1 MRHGTISLLQYITAI
16 LMIFLVSWHLIL
28 RVPQLHGVETFVET
42 MSPDIIYREI
52 SSFGILLIVL
62 TLVVV
67 FHGINGLRSF
77 LLELRGGTMWGLFVN
92 AAAAI
97 AFILL
102 LLVGIYTVIGVTP
115 PG

>member
-1 MRHGTISLLQYITAI
+1 MRHGTLSLLQYVTAL
-16 LMIFLVSWHLIL
+16 LMVFLVSWHLIL

-42 MSPDIIYREI
+42 MSPEIIYREV
-52 SSFGILLIVL
+52 SSFGVILVAL

-67 FHGINGLRSF
+67 FHGINGLRNF
-77 LLELRGGTMWGLFVN
+77 LLELRGGATWSLLVN
-92 AAAAI
+92 TASVI

-102 LLVGIYTVIGVTP
+102 LLIGIYTVIGVAP